1 MHTPAPPKYIL
12 LLPGGYVTLPPLDPV
27 PAPLKEVAALLRG
40 RRWVALTGA
49 GCSTESGIPD
59 YRGPDS
65 KPRTPIQYKDFM
77 ESEQARARYWA
88 RSRRGWPHF
97 SKARPNPSHQALV
110 ELEDAGLLG
119 IITQNVDRLHQRA
132 GSGTVVDLHG
142 ALEEVLYLG
151 CGALSDREALQ
162 RRLEEENPG
171 EVVDAPLA
179 PDGDAEGESGVGF
192 QVPACARCGGILKP
206 HVVFFGENVPPPRL
220 ALAKELFA
228 RAQCLLVAGS
238 SLTVFS
244 GYRFVRW
251 AAEAGIPVVIL
262 NQGPTRG
269 DSLAALKW
277 EQRTGLALPQLSQ
290 LLCR

>member
-1 MHTPAPPKYIL
+1 MSLPAPQDRA
-12 LLPGGYVTLPPLDPV
+12 VTL
-27 PAPLKEVAALLRG
+27 EVAALLQG

-65 KPRTPIQYKDFM
+65 KPRTPIQFKDFM
-77 ESEQARARYWA
+77 ASEQARARYWA

-97 SKARPNPSHQALV
+97 SRARPNPSHHALA
-110 ELEDAGLLG
+110 ELETAGLVG

-132 GSGTVVDLHG
+132 GSRRVVDLHG
-142 ALEEVLYLG
+142 ALEEVLCLG
-151 CGALSDREALQ
+151 CGALSDREELQ
-162 RRLEEENPG
+162 RRLEEANPG
-171 EVVDAPLA
+171 ERAEVPLA
-179 PDGDAEGESGVGF
+179 PDGDAEGESGEGF
-192 QVPACARCGGILKP
+192 SVPACLRCGGILKP

-220 ALAKELFA
+220 AEAKALFGQA
-228 RAQCLLVAGS
+228 ECLLVAGS

-269 DSLAALKW
+269 DPLATLKW
-277 EQRTGLALPQLSQ
+277 EQRTGVALPELGRVLRGSPM
-290 LLCR
+290 LREKDRE